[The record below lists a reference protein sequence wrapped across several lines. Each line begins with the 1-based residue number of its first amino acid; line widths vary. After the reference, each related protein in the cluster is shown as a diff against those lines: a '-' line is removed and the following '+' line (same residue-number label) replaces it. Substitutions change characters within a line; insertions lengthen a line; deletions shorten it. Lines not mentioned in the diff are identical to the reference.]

1 LIFLFKVLFI
11 NFLSVHSLSILII
24 ENLLLNNLH
33 KTGKSII
40 ERRTLLLLDEFMEA
54 QLNHSDS
61 DEVII
66 CQFSL
71 QLVYLIMSIDL
82 AKVASLRVLEIEV
95 DH

>member
-1 LIFLFKVLFI
+1 M
-11 NFLSVHSLSILII
+11 HSLSILII

-40 ERRTLLLLDEFMEA
+40 ERRTFLLLDEFMEA

-61 DEVII
+61 DEVIV

-82 AKVASLRVLEIEV
+82 AKVASLRVLEIKV